1 MNKKIIVLIVGLV
14 FFIGGYMIS
23 VETPLWSLGALI
35 SIMGGVIMGL
45 SLSLDILDKIKK
57 LYK

>member
-1 MNKKIIVLIVGLV
+1 MNKKIIVLVGFV

-45 SLSLDILDKIKK
+45 SVVLDKIKK